1 VKIVCGRSV
10 RVSLTALALVGV
22 SLGLAGRSGG
32 AAPSP
37 PFRSSVSPI
46 GPELKRTL
54 SSWHKGCPVA
64 ISDLRLVRLSYWGF
78 DARPHQGVLV
88 LHRSYTRPVI
98 TALRKLYQ
106 GRFPIRRMRPVEAY
120 GSDDDR
126 SMAADNSSA
135 FNCRGVPGS
144 SSWSEHAYG
153 HAIDI
158 NPLENPE
165 VRDGV
170 VSPPGGRRYADRT
183 KKAKGMIHAGDPA
196 VRAFESVGWHWGGY
210 WHSLKDY
217 QHFSWNGL

>member
-1 VKIVCGRSV
+1 
-10 RVSLTALALVGV
+10 
-22 SLGLAGRSGG
+22 
-32 AAPSP
+32 
-37 PFRSSVSPI
+37 
-46 GPELKRTL
+46 
-54 SSWHKGCPVA
+54 
-64 ISDLRLVRLSYWGF
+64 
-78 DARPHQGVLV
+78 VLV